1 MSDTARQT
9 CPFYLYI
16 YINSPCLKDSLSCSF
31 FLCNLLEA
39 DSGLGQEKN
48 GIDSV
53 PPTPDFPSAG
63 NFEATTEAAFSDM
76 AFADGDFGFGHAKTE
91 KAEKAKGKR
100 KKDKKAEKE
109 KQEKQEKKQKE
120 ENKEMTEMTTEPSF
134 GAEWTTFGQDPGLA
148 AETHEIRENWPSF
161 GNENEMSFGLEDDK
175 EKPKQKRRQKD
186 QKDSQKDSEK
196 GQNNSWSDD
205 LQPQAT
211 RESFVPHFGQDSTD
225 RPSWDLSLPQPRTRF
240 GLPVSHGEQGQQQE
254 QRQRDPDYV
263 ARLEEILGVSKV
275 HAGEAVRLD
284 KQNSQWAGRRHDGHF
299 EESKAP

>member
-1 MSDTARQT
+1 
-9 CPFYLYI
+9 
-16 YINSPCLKDSLSCSF
+16 
-31 FLCNLLEA
+31 
-39 DSGLGQEKN
+39 
-48 GIDSV
+48 
-53 PPTPDFPSAG
+53 
-63 NFEATTEAAFSDM
+63 M
-76 AFADGDFGFGHAKTE
+76 AFADGDFGFGHAKTEKAE

-240 GLPVSHGEQGQQQE
+240 GLPVSGEQGREQE
-254 QRQRDPDYV
+254 QQRQRDPDYV

>member
-1 MSDTARQT
+1 M
-9 CPFYLYI
+9 
-16 YINSPCLKDSLSCSF
+16 
-31 FLCNLLEA
+31 
-39 DSGLGQEKN
+39 GQEKN

-63 NFEATTEAAFSDM
+63 NFEATTETAFSDM
-76 AFADGDFGFGHAKTE
+76 AFADSDFGFGHAKTD

-109 KQEKQEKKQKE
+109 KQEKKQKE
-120 ENKEMTEMTTEPSF
+120 ENKEMTEMTEPSF

-161 GNENEMSFGLEDDK
+161 GNEHEMSFGLEDDK

-240 GLPVSHGEQGQQQE
+240 GLPVSHGEQGREQQE
-254 QRQRDPDYV
+254 QREQRDPDYV

-284 KQNSQWAGRRHDGHF
+284 KQNSEWAGRRHDGHF